1 MKKWEYDIL
10 IKAEWGYDVDYET
23 KRLAWLIMDREKKL
37 LKEQLSALYA
47 KEKALK
53 QELDKIE
60 SGIWKLEHKQDKI
73 YHYRTNIDP
82 IIEKKVG

>member
-1 MKKWEYDIL
+1 MKKWEYEVL
-10 IKAEWGYDVDYET
+10 NKVEWSYNVDYET
-23 KRLAWLIMDREKKL
+23 KRIAWLIMDREKKL
-37 LKEQLSALYA
+37 LKEQLNALYA

-73 YHYRTNIDP
+73 YRYRANIDP
-82 IIEKKVG
+82 IIKKM

>member
-10 IKAEWGYDVDYET
+10 FKAEWGYEVDFET

-37 LKEQLSALYA
+37 LKEQLDTLYA

-53 QELDKIE
+53 KELERIQR
-60 SGIWKLEHKQDKI
+60 GIRRLEHKEDKI
-73 YHYRTNIDP
+73 YSYIDP
-82 IIEKKVG
+82 IIEKR

>member
-10 IKAEWGYDVDYET
+10 FKAEWDYSVDYET

-37 LKEQLSALYA
+37 LKEQLNVLYA

-53 QELDKIE
+53 QELEKIE

-73 YHYRTNIDP
+73 YRYRANIGP
-82 IIEKKVG
+82 ITKKM

>member
-10 IKAEWGYDVDYET
+10 FKAKWGYDVDYET
-23 KRLAWLIMDREKKL
+23 KRLAWIIMDREKKL
-37 LKEQLSALYA
+37 LKEQLNTLYA

-53 QELDKIE
+53 QELEKIE
-60 SGIWKLEHKQDKI
+60 NGIWELEHKQDKI

>member
-10 IKAEWGYDVDYET
+10 FKAEWGYNVDYET

-37 LKEQLSALYA
+37 LKEQLNALYA

-53 QELDKIE
+53 QELEKIE
-60 SGIWKLEHKQDKI
+60 SGICKLEHKQDKI
-73 YHYRTNIDP
+73 YRYRTNIDP
-82 IIEKKVG
+82 ITKKM

>member
-10 IKAEWGYDVDYET
+10 FKAEWSYEVDYET

-37 LKEQLSALYA
+37 LKEQLDTLYA

-53 QELDKIE
+53 KELERIQR
-60 SGIWKLEHKQDKI
+60 GIRRLEHKEDKI
-73 YHYRTNIDP
+73 YSYIDP
-82 IIEKKVG
+82 IIEKR

>member
-10 IKAEWGYDVDYET
+10 FKAEWGYSVDYET
-23 KRLAWLIMDREKKL
+23 KRLAWIIMDREKKL
-37 LKEQLSALYA
+37 LKEQLNTLYA

-53 QELDKIE
+53 QELEKIE
-60 SGIWKLEHKQDKI
+60 RGIRKLEHKEDKI

-82 IIEKKVG
+82 ITKKM

>member
-10 IKAEWGYDVDYET
+10 FKAEWDYNTDYET
-23 KRLAWLIMDREKKL
+23 KRLAWIIMDREKKL
-37 LKEQLSALYA
+37 LKEQLDALYA

-53 QELDKIE
+53 QELEKIE

-73 YHYRTNIDP
+73 WRYRANIDP
-82 IIEKKVG
+82 ITKKM

>member
-1 MKKWEYDIL
+1 MKKWEYEI
-10 IKAEWGYDVDYET
+10 ISKARYSYNVDYET

-37 LKEQLSALYA
+37 LKEQLNALYA

-53 QELDKIE
+53 QELEKIE

-73 YHYRTNIDP
+73 YRYRENIDP
-82 IIEKKVG
+82 ITKKM